1 MSSSKCINFNTKH
14 SLYGGNGIM
23 DKLFSNLKMGTRITL
38 GFCAMIFLFIALA
51 AVTYFSLGNSKR
63 HFNDYRSLAQATNL
77 IGRLQANVLLMRLG
91 VKDFII
97 KNDTSAIKKIKAH
110 LKEAKTLHL
119 HTQKSKL
126 TSKQK
131 KLVESIGTSLIEYNT
146 GFDLVM
152 SLQGS
157 RNKSVATLNTAGS
170 KLQKL
175 LESIAKASF
184 KNNDLR
190 ATYLISQI
198 QKNVMFARLKIQK
211 YLFDND
217 LVTADYALNGIEEAR
232 KNLNILVKLL
242 DEDETFKTTKL
253 IKENL
258 IVYSQTIE
266 QVNKHTLDRNYEIS
280 GTLDTLGPFIAEN
293 IDSLKLELKT
303 EQETLGPRAIFEIE
317 QIITL
322 TVIASLASLILAI
335 TAAYIITRTISRPIR
350 AMTNTMRILA
360 TGEVEQAIPAI
371 DHKDEIGDMAKAV
384 KIFKDNAKERLLL
397 QSNNKKDAL
406 AQSQRQQR
414 IELLIEEF
422 RTEAFELLQSVNVNM
437 DLMQETTKKLAVISL
452 QASNQAA
459 RAGGA
464 SEDASS
470 NVQTVATASEELGRS
485 IREIS
490 QQITKST
497 DIVTNATIAA
507 DKTNE
512 QVTKLANG
520 AQRIGDVVSLI
531 SDIAEQTNLLA
542 LNATIEA
549 ARAGET
555 GKGFAVVA
563 QEVKQLAEQTG
574 NATEEISF
582 QITDIQISTN
592 EAVAAIKDIVTI
604 MEQVNEYTNSIAI
617 SIKEQDAATNEISKN
632 AQEAAF
638 GTKTVY
644 ENVEGVSSAVCET
657 RNSAEKMET
666 SSEMVAL
673 DSRNLAS
680 RVERFLSDVT
690 AA

>member
-1 MSSSKCINFNTKH
+1 
-14 SLYGGNGIM
+14 M

-38 GFCAMIFLFIALA
+38 GFSAVIVLFIALA
-51 AVTYFSLGNSKR
+51 AVTYFSLGNTKR

-77 IGRLQANVLLMRLG
+77 IGHLQANVLMMRLG

-97 KNDTSAIKKIKAH
+97 KNDVSAIKNIKARLQEAESLHLRTQKIKLNSKKQKLLTSIGVS
-110 LKEAKTLHL
+110 LKEYK
-119 HTQKSKL
+119 
-126 TSKQK
+126 
-131 KLVESIGTSLIEYNT
+131 T

-152 SLQGS
+152 SLQQS
-157 RNKSVATLNTAGS
+157 RNKSVATLNSTGS
-170 KLQKL
+170 ELQKL
-175 LESIAKASF
+175 LESITKTSF
-184 KNNDLR
+184 ENNELI
-190 ATYLISQI
+190 ATYRVSQI

-211 YLFDND
+211 FLFDND
-217 LVTADYALNGIEEAR
+217 LVTADYALNGIEEAT
-232 KNLNILVKLL
+232 KNLSILLKILN
-242 DEDETFKTTKL
+242 EDETIKKAKL
-253 IKENL
+253 VQENL
-258 IVYSQTIE
+258 KVYSQAIE

-293 IDSLKLELKT
+293 IESLKLGLKA
-303 EQETLGPRAIFEIE
+303 EQGSLGPRAIFEID

-322 TVIASLASLILAI
+322 NVIASLTSLILAI
-335 TAAYIITRTISRPIR
+335 TAAYLITLTISRPIR
-350 AMTNTMRILA
+350 AMTDTMRELA
-360 TGEVEQAIPAI
+360 TGELEQSIPAI

-384 KIFKDNAKERLLL
+384 KIFKDNSLERLLL
-397 QSNNKKDAL
+397 QKTNKTDAL

-437 DLMQETTKKLAVISL
+437 DLMQDTAKKLTVISM
-452 QASNQAA
+452 QASNQTT

-490 QQITKST
+490 QQINMST
-497 DIVTNATIAA
+497 DVVTNATKAA
-507 DKTNE
+507 GRTNE

-574 NATEEISF
+574 NATQEISL
-582 QITDIQISTN
+582 QISDIQFSTN
-592 EAVAAIKDIVTI
+592 EAVSAIKDIVTI

-617 SIKEQDAATNEISKN
+617 SIKEQDVATNEISKN
-632 AQEAAF
+632 AQEAAL
-638 GTKTVY
+638 GTKTVF

-657 RNSAEKMET
+657 RNSAEKMEN

-673 DSRNLAS
+673 KSRNLAS